1 MRARFALLLL
11 TPLAAWCGDWNA
23 AAAAKYLD
31 GRASEWA
38 VWPRA
43 AKEGGPC
50 VSCHTT
56 LGYLMARPELRHTL
70 REPVPTEFEKGLVA
84 GVKVRTG
91 KAPAP
96 PTADNTQAV
105 LAAFVL
111 ATEDA
116 RRSARLGAETEAAF
130 KTMWATQRDDGAWG
144 WTHQDL
150 EPWEVP
156 ESDYFG
162 AALAAVAT
170 GVAPDGYQKRP
181 DIQANVT
188 GLKAYL
194 RDRREGQ
201 PLGNRLV
208 LVWADSRLEGL
219 VSASERRAVIDETW
233 GKQSADGGW
242 TLASLGPWRDH
253 PKAPPAAPGSNAYA
267 TAWAASMLRMSGV
280 KVDEPHLAR
289 ALGWLRSHQDP
300 GGYWDAVSMNHIY
313 PPGSMMERFMRDA
326 TTAYAVLALTDSRLS
341 DGAR

>member
-1 MRARFALLLL
+1 MLTRLALLLL

-31 GRASEWA
+31 GRAAEWA

-43 AKEGGPC
+43 AKEGGAC

-56 LGYLMARPELRHTL
+56 LGYLIARPELRYTL
-70 REPVPTEFEKGLVA
+70 GEQAATEYEKGLVT
-84 GVKVRTG
+84 GVKVRTA

-105 LAAFVL
+105 LAPLVL
-111 ATEDA
+111 AMEDV
-116 RRSARLGAETEAAF
+116 RRGAGLSAETEAAF

-144 WTHQDL
+144 WTHADL

-170 GVAPDGYQKRP
+170 GVAPDGNQKRP
-181 DIQANVT
+181 DIQPNVT
-188 GLKAYL
+188 RMQAYL
-194 RDRREGQ
+194 RDKREGQ

-208 LVWADSRLEGL
+208 LVWAGSRLEEL
-219 VSASERRAVIDETW
+219 VSASERRAVIDEAW
-233 GKQSADGGW
+233 SKQSADGGW
-242 TLASLGPWRDH
+242 TLASLGPWRER
-253 PKAPPAAPGSNAYA
+253 PKAPPAATGSNAYA

-280 KVDEPHLAR
+280 QPDEPHLAR
-289 ALGWLRSHQDP
+289 ALAWLRSHQDP
-300 GGYWDAVSMNHIY
+300 GGYWDAVSMNHPY
-313 PPGSMMERFMRDA
+313 APGSMMERFMRDA
-326 TTAYAVLALTDSRLS
+326 TTAYAVLALSR
-341 DGAR
+341 